1 MWLLGSGTDVT
12 LGQDFADD
20 PERAKSL
27 WAGRRS
33 LRQPDRSRR
42 AIMGACSG
50 PVTAA
55 PARRLSTNGAGRTQE
70 GAAMPDDTWRPLFR
84 APRATL
90 TRVLHSPAFRHA
102 RERATAIVESPAG
115 LRDLAAAAEKL
126 DQTNLPLAT
135 VADRLTAAI
144 CFLRATADQID
155 ASPAGAA
162 DTSPEPLTPN
172 QPAPAASIAA
182 RARLVV
188 AALDYLVTP
197 DDLVPDFRAG
207 GYVDD
212 VLLLTW
218 VFGTAVSELA
228 PYIADEADTTLD
240 PSVEADD

>member
-1 MWLLGSGTDVT
+1 
-12 LGQDFADD
+12 
-20 PERAKSL
+20 
-27 WAGRRS
+27 
-33 LRQPDRSRR
+33 
-42 AIMGACSG
+42 
-50 PVTAA
+50 
-55 PARRLSTNGAGRTQE
+55 
-70 GAAMPDDTWRPLFR
+70 MPDDTWRPLFR

-102 RERATAIVESPAG
+102 RERATTIVESPEQ
-115 LRDLAAAAEKL
+115 LRALAAAAQGLE
-126 DQTNLPLAT
+126 QTNLPLST

-144 CFLRATADQID
+144 CFLQATADQIE

-162 DTSPEPLTPN
+162 DTSAEPLTPN

-212 VLLLTW
+212 VLALAW
-218 VFGTAVSELA
+218 VFGAAGNELA
-228 PYIADEADTTLD
+228 PYLHDT
-240 PSVEADD
+240 S